1 MGEAP
6 RAGIVRGFLKGGAP
20 LAIDYVSGFT
30 DTSAGVRGE

>member
-30 DTSAGVRGE
+30 DTSAGARGE